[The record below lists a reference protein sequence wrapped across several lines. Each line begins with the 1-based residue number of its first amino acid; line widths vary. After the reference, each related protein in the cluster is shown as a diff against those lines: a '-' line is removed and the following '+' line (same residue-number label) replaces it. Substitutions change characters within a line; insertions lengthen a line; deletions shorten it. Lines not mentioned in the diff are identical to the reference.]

1 MSSILLPPCL
11 AVAGCLI
18 VNAIKFIITK
28 RLDKRQF
35 VAQLM
40 LSLYI
45 GLLIAALITY
55 GLQITTGAGGAVRIW
70 GIKERRL
77 LNLVPFKTIFAQLSS
92 HSIRD
97 LGNLAVNAVIMMPFA
112 LLIKNLSPKTKNITC
127 IIIIAAFTAGIE
139 AVQYFIGRS
148 CDIDD
153 LLLNVGGAAIA
164 LIIYNKIKKSKFKKP
179 QSGTPTAVFPY
190 KEQDPRELT
199 HGSCPLGVNGIWKT
213 IYLKSP
219 FLTYSSLRTSVTV

>member
-1 MSSILLPPCL
+1 MISILLPPCL

-18 VNAIKFIITK
+18 VNAIKFFITK

-55 GLQITTGAGGAVRIW
+55 GLQITTGAGGTVRIL

-92 HSIRD
+92 HSVRD
-97 LGNLAVNAVIMMPFA
+97 LANLAVNAVIMMPFA

-127 IIIIAAFTAGIE
+127 TIIIAAFTAGIE

-164 LIIYNKIKKSKFKKP
+164 LIIYNKIKKSK
-179 QSGTPTAVFPY
+179 
-190 KEQDPRELT
+190 
-199 HGSCPLGVNGIWKT
+199 
-213 IYLKSP
+213 
-219 FLTYSSLRTSVTV
+219 

>member
-1 MSSILLPPCL
+1 MISILLPPCL

-55 GLQITTGAGGAVRIW
+55 GLQITNGAGGAVRIL

-97 LGNLAVNAVIMMPFA
+97 LANLAVNAVIMMPFA

-164 LIIYNKIKKSKFKKP
+164 LIIYNITKLRKVNNAYSKNRS
-179 QSGTPTAVFPY
+179 QAH
-190 KEQDPRELT
+190 R
-199 HGSCPLGVNGIWKT
+199 
-213 IYLKSP
+213 
-219 FLTYSSLRTSVTV
+219 LRFFYTKNRTRAN

>member
-1 MSSILLPPCL
+1 MISILLPPCL

-55 GLQITTGAGGAVRIW
+55 GLQITTGAGGAVRIL
-70 GIKERRL
+70 GERRL

-97 LGNLAVNAVIMMPFA
+97 LANLAVNAVIMMPFA

-127 IIIIAAFTAGIE
+127 IIIIAAFIAGIE

-164 LIIYNKIKKSKFKKP
+164 LIIYNKIKKSK
-179 QSGTPTAVFPY
+179 
-190 KEQDPRELT
+190 
-199 HGSCPLGVNGIWKT
+199 
-213 IYLKSP
+213 
-219 FLTYSSLRTSVTV
+219 

>member
-55 GLQITTGAGGAVRIW
+55 GLQITTGAGGAVGNKR
-70 GIKERRL
+70 
-77 LNLVPFKTIFAQLSS
+77 AQ
-92 HSIRD
+92 
-97 LGNLAVNAVIMMPFA
+97 
-112 LLIKNLSPKTKNITC
+112 
-127 IIIIAAFTAGIE
+127 IAE
-139 AVQYFIGRS
+139 SCAVQNNLCATFITQHTGFGKFSRKRGDYDAV
-148 CDIDD
+148 CIVDKK
-153 LLLNVGGAAIA
+153 
-164 LIIYNKIKKSKFKKP
+164 LIPENKKHNLHNYYCGIYRR
-179 QSGTPTAVFPY
+179 
-190 KEQDPRELT
+190 D
-199 HGSCPLGVNGIWKT
+199 
-213 IYLKSP
+213 
-219 FLTYSSLRTSVTV
+219 

>member
-1 MSSILLPPCL
+1 MISILLPPCL
-11 AVAGCLI
+11 AVGGCLV

-28 RLDKRQF
+28 RPDKRRF
-35 VAQLM
+35 VA
-40 LSLYI
+40 LYI

-55 GLQITTGAGGAVRIW
+55 GLQITTGAGGAVRIL

-97 LGNLAVNAVIMMPFA
+97 LANLAVNAVIMMPFA

-153 LLLNVGGAAIA
+153 FLLNVGGAAIA
-164 LIIYNKIKKSKFKKP
+164 LIIYNKIKKSK
-179 QSGTPTAVFPY
+179 
-190 KEQDPRELT
+190 
-199 HGSCPLGVNGIWKT
+199 
-213 IYLKSP
+213 
-219 FLTYSSLRTSVTV
+219 

>member
-1 MSSILLPPCL
+1 MRIL
-11 AVAGCLI
+11 
-18 VNAIKFIITK
+18 
-28 RLDKRQF
+28 
-35 VAQLM
+35 
-40 LSLYI
+40 
-45 GLLIAALITY
+45 
-55 GLQITTGAGGAVRIW
+55 

-77 LNLVPFKTIFAQLSS
+77 LNLVSFKTIFAQLSS

-97 LGNLAVNAVIMMPFA
+97 LANLAVNAVIMMPFA

-164 LIIYNKIKKSKFKKP
+164 LIIYNKIKKSK
-179 QSGTPTAVFPY
+179 
-190 KEQDPRELT
+190 
-199 HGSCPLGVNGIWKT
+199 
-213 IYLKSP
+213 
-219 FLTYSSLRTSVTV
+219 

>member
-1 MSSILLPPCL
+1 MGNKRAQIAESC
-11 AVAGCLI
+11 AVQNNLCATFITQHTGFGKFSRKRGDYDAVCIVDKKLI
-18 VNAIKFIITK
+18 PEN
-28 RLDKRQF
+28 
-35 VAQLM
+35 
-40 LSLYI
+40 
-45 GLLIAALITY
+45 
-55 GLQITTGAGGAVRIW
+55 
-70 GIKERRL
+70 
-77 LNLVPFKTIFAQLSS
+77 
-92 HSIRD
+92 
-97 LGNLAVNAVIMMPFA
+97 
-112 LLIKNLSPKTKNITC
+112 KNITC

-164 LIIYNKIKKSKFKKP
+164 LIIYNKIKKVNNAYSK
-179 QSGTPTAVFPY
+179 TAVRHTDCGFPY

-219 FLTYSSLRTSVTV
+219 F

>member
-1 MSSILLPPCL
+1 MISILLPPCL

-55 GLQITTGAGGAVRIW
+55 GLQITNGAGGAVRIL

-97 LGNLAVNAVIMMPFA
+97 LANLAVNAVIMMPFA
-112 LLIKNLSPKTKNITC
+112 LLIKNLSPKTKT
-127 IIIIAAFTAGIE
+127 
-139 AVQYFIGRS
+139 
-148 CDIDD
+148 
-153 LLLNVGGAAIA
+153 
-164 LIIYNKIKKSKFKKP
+164 
-179 QSGTPTAVFPY
+179 
-190 KEQDPRELT
+190 
-199 HGSCPLGVNGIWKT
+199 
-213 IYLKSP
+213 
-219 FLTYSSLRTSVTV
+219 

>member
-1 MSSILLPPCL
+1 MISILLPPCL

-28 RLDKRQF
+28 RLDKRRF
-35 VAQLM
+35 VTELM
-40 LSLYI
+40 LALYI

-55 GLQITTGAGGAVRIW
+55 GLQITTGAGGAMRIL

-97 LGNLAVNAVIMMPFA
+97 LANLAVNAVIMMPFA

-127 IIIIAAFTAGIE
+127 IIIIAVFTAVIE
-139 AVQYFIGRS
+139 AMQYFIGRS

-153 LLLNVGGAAIA
+153 FLLNVAGAAIA
-164 LIIYNKIKKSKFKKP
+164 LIIYNKIKKSK
-179 QSGTPTAVFPY
+179 
-190 KEQDPRELT
+190 
-199 HGSCPLGVNGIWKT
+199 
-213 IYLKSP
+213 
-219 FLTYSSLRTSVTV
+219 